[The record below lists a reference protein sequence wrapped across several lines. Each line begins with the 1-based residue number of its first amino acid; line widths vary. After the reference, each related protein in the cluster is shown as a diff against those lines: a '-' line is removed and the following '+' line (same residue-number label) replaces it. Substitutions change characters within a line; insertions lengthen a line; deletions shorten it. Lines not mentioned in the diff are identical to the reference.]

1 MECNWLGNASKGIT
15 WGVAN
20 IIVNLLFSF
29 VSRTAIVFFLGI
41 EYVGLNSLFASILQV
56 LNFTELGLGSA
67 LVYCMYKPMA
77 EHDTVAVNSLLLFYK
92 KCYSVIGTVVLGL
105 GILLIPFLG
114 ELVNGVL
121 PDDINLVVLY
131 ILNLINTVI
140 GYYLFSYKISILN
153 ALQRT
158 DISSKI
164 KICVTL
170 LQNVAQVIIL
180 LVWKSF
186 YIYFCVTIFGTVC
199 YNLLSAWTVKR
210 KYSDYKAEG
219 KLDLHYKQTIKRKV
233 AGVVCQKLGSVIL
246 ISADSIIISS
256 FLGLQVLGKY
266 NFYYYIISALIQL
279 IGACNVAIIPIIGNY
294 IVLKSV
300 KDSFKLFKKI
310 ECIYMFVL
318 VFLCGC
324 LTGIYQTFM
333 YLWIGK
339 ENVFSLDMV
348 FLFII
353 YFYAYR
359 MADPLGIYLE
369 AAGMWWEIR
378 FVPLIV
384 ATINLITNVFLVNL
398 IGIQGVLISTI
409 ISLLFIDFPSKTYI
423 LFKHYFKD
431 MRNMRGYLFE
441 KGFNVICCIVICI
454 VIYISTGIFGTKIG
468 GLFIRGIIS
477 VGISVAMLFIYNFK
491 NPYFV
496 EVVRYIYDIAI
507 GKIKNLSEEKLK

>member
-158 DISSKI
+158 YISSKI

-233 AGVVCQKLGSVIL
+233 AGVVCRKLCCVIM
-246 ISADSIIISS
+246 ISADSIIICS
-256 FLGLQVLGKY
+256 FLL
-266 NFYYYIISALIQL
+266 LI
-279 IGACNVAIIPIIGNY
+279 
-294 IVLKSV
+294 
-300 KDSFKLFKKI
+300 F
-310 ECIYMFVL
+310 
-318 VFLCGC
+318 
-324 LTGIYQTFM
+324 
-333 YLWIGK
+333 
-339 ENVFSLDMV
+339 
-348 FLFII
+348 
-353 YFYAYR
+353 
-359 MADPLGIYLE
+359 
-369 AAGMWWEIR
+369 
-378 FVPLIV
+378 
-384 ATINLITNVFLVNL
+384 
-398 IGIQGVLISTI
+398 
-409 ISLLFIDFPSKTYI
+409 
-423 LFKHYFKD
+423 
-431 MRNMRGYLFE
+431 
-441 KGFNVICCIVICI
+441 
-454 VIYISTGIFGTKIG
+454 
-468 GLFIRGIIS
+468 
-477 VGISVAMLFIYNFK
+477 
-491 NPYFV
+491 
-496 EVVRYIYDIAI
+496 
-507 GKIKNLSEEKLK
+507 